1 MGDGQSLTLSLLPP
15 PPLTSSLGCM
25 TDLDLARLHSYR
37 AATFCLRPDGRL
49 HTPDD
54 ARRYVNERGFIYFW
68 PITGVEFPNLWAAVA
83 GNRPVADEHDD
94 PGHITWRWKDQALD
108 KRWWYYAKILRG
120 KATLIDLATAPAFY
134 ALSENYG
141 EPEQDYRDQY
151 GDGQLSHEA
160 KTLYETLLT
169 AGPLDTVN
177 LRRQMHMTSQASNTP
192 FESALVHLQRDF
204 KILPVGVAE
213 TGAWRYSFI
222 YECTHRWYPD
232 LPAAAR
238 AISRQAA
245 RRILAGHFLRALGA
259 ARPTDLR
266 KLFGWKLDEI
276 EAALAGLARE
286 ELARGGCHLAGE
298 KGEWWAWA
306 PMLAA

>member
-1 MGDGQSLTLSLLPP
+1 
-15 PPLTSSLGCM
+15 M
-25 TDLDLARLHSYR
+25 TELDPARLQAYRAESFRLRPELRLHS
-37 AATFCLRPDGRL
+37 PE
-49 HTPDD
+49 D

-68 PITGVEFPNLWAAVA
+68 PITGVEYPSLWAAVA
-83 GNRPVADEHDD
+83 GNRAVADEHDD

-141 EPEQDYRDQY
+141 EPEQDYLDQY
-151 GDGQLSHEA
+151 GDGRLSHEA
-160 KTLYETLLT
+160 KTLYETLLA

-177 LRRQMHMTSQASNTP
+177 LRRQIHMTSQASNTP

-222 YECTHRWYPD
+222 YECTHRWYPE

-238 AISRQAA
+238 AISRKAA
-245 RRILAGHFLRALGA
+245 RQILAGRYLQTMGA
-259 ARPTDLR
+259 ARPADLR
-266 KLFGWKLDEI
+266 KIFQWQTDEV
-276 EAALAGLARE
+276 EAALAGLAGAK
-286 ELARGGCHLAGE
+286 LARGSCHLADDTGRARD
-298 KGEWWAWA
+298 GWWVWEA
-306 PMLAA
+306 MLAA